1 MIDTEMSN
9 YIHLS
14 KYSRWVPEKKR
25 RETWEETVER
35 LISFWRKRWG
45 HVISE
50 EVFEE
55 LKMSIIDKEV
65 MPSMRTLMTAGPALE
80 RDEAAGFNCWSIGV
94 STPRCFDEMFYLLM
108 CGGGVG
114 FSVEEQYIS
123 QLPKVAEEFYEST
136 TTIKVR
142 DSKIGWAKGL
152 KELISL
158 LYGGNVP
165 TWDLSAI
172 RPAGARLKVFGGR
185 ACLTGDTILYK
196 DRKKARGYNE
206 ITIKQLFDM
215 ERSQGFWKSKP
226 NHFKDV
232 KLRSLDEKSGM
243 FFRNKVI
250 SVVDN
255 GTAPVYEVI
264 TENGYRIKATG
275 NHRFMNESGEYEYLD
290 NFSVGDL
297 IAVNGSVEKKTGVC
311 IDCGCPIS
319 RKALRCK
326 PCFDLKQIR
335 HDALDTTAR
344 QRKENRD
351 YVSNVCERCG
361 AIGKVEVHHIDENPH
376 NNNHQNLECLCPK
389 CHQSHHARV
398 RTYGDPYS
406 HKYLSYDTIISIE
419 YVGEEQVYDLQME
432 GPNHNFVANGFV
444 SHNSGPDPLNKLFR
458 MVVSIFKGAAGR
470 RLNSLE
476 VHDICCWI
484 AMTVIVGSVRRSACI
499 SLTDL
504 HDDLMRRAKMGSW
517 YYVDPQRALANNSVA
532 YKEKPDISS
541 FAKEFGSMYT
551 SKAGERGMVNKAALR
566 KKAEECGREHD
577 GDYLVNPCSE
587 AILRDT
593 GGCCK

>member
-35 LISFWRKRWG
+35 LISFWRKQWG

-80 RDEAAGFNCWSIGV
+80 RDKAAGFNCWATGI

-123 QLPKVAEEFYEST
+123 QLPEVAEEFYEST
-136 TTIKVR
+136 ATIKVR

-165 TWDLSAI
+165 TWDLSAV

-185 ACLTGDTILYK
+185 A
-196 DRKKARGYNE
+196 
-206 ITIKQLFDM
+206 
-215 ERSQGFWKSKP
+215 S
-226 NHFKDV
+226 
-232 KLRSLDEKSGM
+232 
-243 FFRNKVI
+243 
-250 SVVDN
+250 
-255 GTAPVYEVI
+255 
-264 TENGYRIKATG
+264 
-275 NHRFMNESGEYEYLD
+275 
-290 NFSVGDL
+290 
-297 IAVNGSVEKKTGVC
+297 GSV
-311 IDCGCPIS
+311 P
-319 RKALRCK
+319 
-326 PCFDLKQIR
+326 
-335 HDALDTTAR
+335 LD
-344 QRKENRD
+344 
-351 YVSNVCERCG
+351 
-361 AIGKVEVHHIDENPH
+361 
-376 NNNHQNLECLCPK
+376 
-389 CHQSHHARV
+389 
-398 RTYGDPYS
+398 
-406 HKYLSYDTIISIE
+406 
-419 YVGEEQVYDLQME
+419 
-432 GPNHNFVANGFV
+432 
-444 SHNSGPDPLNKLFR
+444 KLFR

-504 HDDLMRRAKMGSW
+504 RDDLMRRAKMGSW

-551 SKAGERGMVNKAALR
+551 SKAGERGMVNKVALR
-566 KKAEECGREHD
+566 KKAESCGREHD
-577 GDYLVNPCSE
+577 GDYLVNPL
-587 AILRDT
+587 AN
-593 GGCCK
+593 